1 MTSRVFSRTFPRNWD
16 GTQFLAE
23 DYSCSSPNSPVVNG
37 KLVLRANPHTLSKR
51 RSNSNSSWGSYGG
64 LIISNLADVQ
74 GYVRSRPTVIN
85 AINQCHVVAYGKLR
99 GKLYEG
105 NASLGV
111 TLASWRESR
120 DMIVKNSRII
130 SSAAE
135 DLSALSSKG
144 RLTKR
149 LADRHLEVIFGWQP
163 LLADIHAA
171 ATTVIQSAA
180 QDVWIRTSKFLE
192 YTHDDIYRRP
202 GWSSSTDQFRGNV
215 RVTYAAGVRI
225 DNPNLWLA
233 ERAGLMNPLA
243 VAWDLVPWSFLIN
256 MFTNMGS
263 LVNSIS
269 DFRGLSFHDFSVTEK
284 HSVGRWTSYGES
296 YPGTGGYSCSS
307 SNTWKNRTLSGP
319 IPPRSLT
326 FRVPDLDWSTAA
338 MAASLMVQQATKP
351 MRLIQALLKK

>member
-1 MTSRVFSRTFPRNWD
+1 MTSRSYSKPFPRNWD
-16 GTQFLAE
+16 GSQFTAE
-23 DYSCSSPNSPVVNG
+23 DYSCSSPNSPKVNG
-37 KLVLRANPHTLSKR
+37 KLVLRANPHTLYKR
-51 RSNSNSSWGSYGG
+51 RSLQNSSWGSYGG

-74 GYVRSRPTVIN
+74 GYVRSRPSVAA
-85 AINQCHVVAYGKLR
+85 AISQCHTVAYGKLR
-99 GKLYEG
+99 GKLYKG

-120 DMIVKNSRII
+120 DMIVKNSHII

-135 DLSALSSKG
+135 DLTALSSKG

-171 ATTVIQSAA
+171 ATSVIQGAA
-180 QDVWIRTSKFLE
+180 DVTWVRTSKLLE
-192 YTHDDIYRRP
+192 YTHDDNYDRP
-202 GWSSSTDQFRGNV
+202 GWSTSVDQFRGTV
-215 RVTYAAGVRI
+215 RITYAGRVRI

-269 DFRGLSFHDFSVTEK
+269 DFRGLQFDDFTVTEK
-284 HSVGRWTSYGES
+284 HSVGRWTTHTET
-296 YPGTGGYSCSS
+296 YPGEGGYSCVST
-307 SNTWKNRTLSGP
+307 NVWKNRTLSGP

-326 FRVPDLDWSTAA
+326 FRVPNLDWSTAA
-338 MAASLMVQQATKP
+338 MAASLMVQQAVKP
-351 MRLIQALLKK
+351 IRLIQTIYKR